1 MASRRIDTEIDR
13 LYALPPDEFTAA
25 RNALAKTAGADAAG
39 VRGLVKPPIAA
50 WAVNQIY
57 WKQRDVYDA
66 LIEASNTLR
75 KIHQAI
81 LGGRRADVRDAA
93 KAHDAAIDAAL
104 KAALSI
110 LRDEGHP
117 ATDATRQAIMTTLR
131 ALPADDPPGRLT
143 RALQPGGFE
152 MLSGLSI
159 AGAKAIAR
167 PGVSRAAAPQIDK
180 RKTAEPKTAVSKA
193 DAVQAAI
200 RKAARED
207 AARSVR
213 DAEQTARR
221 QEFETVRFSR
231 EAEKAAAQVEH
242 AREALEAAQKV
253 LDRAEAAAAAA
264 GRERDL
270 AARRGKEAERAL
282 ESARRHQQTLRKD

>member
-13 LYALPPDEFTAA
+13 LYALPPNEFTVA

-50 WAVNQIY
+50 WAVNQVY
-57 WKQRDVYDA
+57 WKHRDVYDA
-66 LIEASNTLR
+66 LIEASDTLR
-75 KIHQAI
+75 KVHQAI

-93 KAHDAAIDAAL
+93 KAHDATIDAAL

-117 ATDATRQAIMTTLR
+117 ATDATRQGILTTLR

-152 MLSGLSI
+152 MLSGLSL
-159 AGAKAIAR
+159 AGAKASAR
-167 PGVSRAAAPQIDK
+167 PAESRPAAPQIDT

-193 DAVQAAI
+193 EAVQAAI
-200 RKAARED
+200 RKAARQD
-207 AARSVR
+207 AERSVR

-221 QEFETVRFSR
+221 QEFETVRLGR
-231 EAEKAAAQVEH
+231 EAEKAATQVEQAH
-242 AREALEAAQKV
+242 EALKAAREALE
-253 LDRAEAAAAAA
+253 RAEAAATAAV
-264 GRERDL
+264 RERDL
-270 AARRGKEAERAL
+270 AVRRGKEAGRAL
-282 ESARRHQQTLRKD
+282 ETARRHQQTLRKD